1 MKKNKAN
8 QIKSMKKKKTIH
20 KFPKK
25 SRVGPFLTATFTAVL
40 IGLFLGLLM
49 LNMFTNKEKHA
60 STNDHQQA
68 ASDAD
73 DIDKA
78 ETKPTT
84 LKQMKAYVL
93 QLGVFSEKENANDWS
108 ETYQQEGVTSVHF
121 HRDNQYFLFSG
132 MADTEERAKEFAA
145 ILLKDGIEVYV
156 KEWITN
162 EIDAELTGTE
172 SEWLASFQEQ
182 WEKSLMELSKEDGVL
197 LDGWNKLIEEYPL
210 KSEGI
215 TQLVEAIELLSEN
228 EGKSIFELQN
238 HLLNIWKVY
247 EESYATN

>member
-1 MKKNKAN
+1 
-8 QIKSMKKKKTIH
+8 
-20 KFPKK
+20 
-25 SRVGPFLTATFTAVL
+25 
-40 IGLFLGLLM
+40 
-49 LNMFTNKEKHA
+49 
-60 STNDHQQA
+60 
-68 ASDAD
+68 
-73 DIDKA
+73 
-78 ETKPTT
+78 
-84 LKQMKAYVL
+84 
-93 QLGVFSEKENANDWS
+93 
-108 ETYQQEGVTSVHF
+108 
-121 HRDNQYFLFSG
+121 
-132 MADTEERAKEFAA
+132 DTEERAKEFAA

-228 EGKSIFELQN
+228 EGKSIFELQT